1 MIICLVDL
9 CIANIVGRKMQV
21 VLKVHHGANRPKIAY
36 IVDAGYKE
44 RGCYTR
50 NINYLKFENKIIEV
64 IKKICKIYANREM
77 LEETYKKVNNKSI
90 DLLSALKNEI
100 KTTQKKVEEINRRL
114 DQLYEDK
121 LNGILQE
128 ADFLRI
134 SQKFVKERNE
144 IEIKYKELTD
154 RFQSLQGMQDTREKN
169 DTEKM
174 NNLINEFI
182 QMKEIDKATLFRLID
197 KIEIDKDKNAFITF
211 NFAPLNSISE
221 NLDEFI
227 EIEKLL
233 NNEKNV
239 KSNVV

>member
-1 MIICLVDL
+1 
-9 CIANIVGRKMQV
+9 MQV
-21 VLKVHHGANRPKIAY
+21 VLKVHHGANRPRIAY
-36 IVDAGYKE
+36 IIDAGYKE

-50 NINYLKFENKIIEV
+50 NINYLKFESKIIEI

-77 LEETYKKVNNKSI
+77 LEEAYKKVNNKAI
-90 DLLSALKNEI
+90 DLLSSLKKEI
-100 KTTQKKVEEINRRL
+100 KIIEKKVEEINRRL

-134 SQKFVKERNE
+134 SQKFIKERNE
-144 IEIKYKELTD
+144 IENKYKDLTD
-154 RFQSLQGMQDTREKN
+154 KFQSLQGMQNKREKN
-169 DTEKM
+169 DTDKM
-174 NNLINEFI
+174 NKTINEFI
-182 QMKEIDKATLFRLID
+182 KMEEIDKATLFRLID

-211 NFAPLNSISE
+211 NFAPLNNISE

-227 EIEKLL
+227 EIEELL
-233 NNEKNV
+233 NNKSNV